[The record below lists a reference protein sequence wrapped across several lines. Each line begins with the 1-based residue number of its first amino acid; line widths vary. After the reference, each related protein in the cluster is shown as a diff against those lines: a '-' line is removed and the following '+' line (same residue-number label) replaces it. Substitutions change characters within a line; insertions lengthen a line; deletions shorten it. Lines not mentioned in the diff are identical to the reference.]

1 MKPWKAAIY
10 IRTSKGTAEEDP
22 GNTLGV
28 QLGIIMDYLNKKE
41 DIELYTV
48 KIDNGRTGLN
58 FNRPAFREMMDEV
71 EAGLINC
78 IIVKDLSRFSRNH
91 LDASDMLFR
100 EFAAKNIRFIAV
112 QDDIDLLHLREE
124 QRGFFIPFRTLMN
137 QMYSMDL
144 SKRISSQLKIKRDR
158 GEYIGSNPVYGYKR
172 DPQNRHQ
179 LIVDKSAAAVVQ
191 DIFQWRLEGMSADRI
206 AAKLNEMGIPCP
218 AEHKRRSGSNCTYAF
233 QKKDI
238 SLWSAGPV
246 IRILRNRVY
255 TGTLEQGKTKSNP
268 LHPKL
273 TKQLPENE
281 WAVREGAHEA
291 IIPEECF
298 HAVERLLNT
307 DARSAPGEDTVSLLS
322 GLVRCAACQN
332 TLTKQ
337 TVGKYV
343 YYVCSL
349 KREYKESC
357 SGCRISAEALESS
370 VQQNIREHINQVV
383 SLCSTI
389 VTEDLED
396 KLLRQVQRLQSQIG
410 KVEQL
415 MSRKRQLIE
424 SLEPSMADGIITSE
438 EANELRRNYQNE
450 LNTLKQR
457 KQKIRE
463 EIQKIEDRTILDC
476 EWAKQFIPYAG
487 QTEFS
492 RKDVVMLVESI
503 FVHKDKRIEVHFVHD
518 QEFEYIRQMLE

>member
-1 MKPWKAAIY
+1 MKPWNAAVY
-10 IRTSKGTAEEDP
+10 IRTSKGAEEDL

-28 QLGIIMDYLNKKE
+28 QLGIIMAYLDKEE
-41 DIELYTV
+41 DIELCSV
-48 KIDNGRTGLN
+48 KIDNRRTGLN

-112 QDDIDLLHLREE
+112 QDDIDLLYLREE
-124 QRGFFIPFRTLMN
+124 QRDFFIPFRTLMN

-172 DPQNRHQ
+172 DPQHQHQ
-179 LIVDKSAAAVVQ
+179 LIVDKPAAAVDQ

-233 QKKDI
+233 QKNDI
-238 SLWSAGPV
+238 PLWSAGPV
-246 IRILRNRVY
+246 IRILRNRIY

-291 IIPEECF
+291 IISEECF
-298 HAVERLLNT
+298 RAVGRLLNT

-322 GLVRCAACQN
+322 GLVRCAACSS
-332 TLTKQ
+332 TLTRQ
-337 TVGKYV
+337 TVGKYI

-349 KREYKESC
+349 KREHKESC
-357 SGCRISAEALESS
+357 SGCRISTDALESS
-370 VQQNIREHINQVV
+370 VQQNIREHIHQVV
-383 SLCSTI
+383 LLCSTI
-389 VTEDLED
+389 ATEDLED
-396 KLLRQVQRLQSQIG
+396 KLLCQIQRLQSQIS

-415 MSRKRQLIE
+415 ASKKRRLIE

-438 EANELRRNYQNE
+438 EADELRRSFQNE
-450 LNTLKQR
+450 LNTLSRR
-457 KQKIRE
+457 KQKIQE
-463 EIQKIEDRTILDC
+463 EIQRVEDRTILDC
-476 EWAKQFIPYAG
+476 EWAKQFIPYTS

-503 FVHKDKRIEVHFVHD
+503 FLHKDKRIEIHFVHD
-518 QEFEYIRQMLE
+518 HEFEYIRQMLE

>member
-1 MKPWKAAIY
+1 MKPWNAAVY
-10 IRTSKGTAEEDP
+10 VRTSKSAEDDP
-22 GNTLGV
+22 DNTLGV
-28 QLGIIMDYLNKKE
+28 QLGIIMNYLNKEE
-41 DIELYTV
+41 DIELCSV

-71 EAGLINC
+71 EAGLVNC
-78 IIVKDLSRFSRNH
+78 IIVKDLSRFSRNY
-91 LDASDMLFR
+91 LDAGDMLFR

-112 QDDIDLLHLREE
+112 QDNVDLLYLRED
-124 QRGFFIPFRTLMN
+124 QRDFFIPFRTLMN

-144 SKRISSQLKIKRDR
+144 SKKISSQLKVRRER
-158 GEYIGSNPVYGYKR
+158 GEYIGSSPVYGYKR

-179 LIVDKSAAAVVQ
+179 LIVDKPAAEIVQ
-191 DIFQWRLEGMSADRI
+191 AIFQWRLEGMSADRI
-206 AAKLNEMGIPCP
+206 ASKLNKMMIPSP

-233 QKKDI
+233 QKKDT

-281 WAVREGAHEA
+281 WAVWERAHEA
-291 IIPEECF
+291 IISEEFF
-298 HAVERLLNT
+298 HAVGRLLNT

-322 GLVRCAACQN
+322 GLVQCAVCQN
-332 TLTKQ
+332 MLTKQ

-349 KREYKESC
+349 KREHKESC
-357 SGCRISAEALESS
+357 SGCRISAEALESA

-383 SLCSTI
+383 SLCTMMA
-389 VTEDLED
+389 TDDLED
-396 KLLRQVQRLQSQIG
+396 KLLRQVQRLQNQIG

-415 MSRKRQLIE
+415 ASKKRQLIE
-424 SLEPSMADGIITSE
+424 SLEPSMVDGIITSE
-438 EANELRRNYQNE
+438 EADGLRRSFQNE
-450 LNTLKQR
+450 LNTLRKR
-457 KQKIRE
+457 KQEIRE
-463 EIQKIEDRTILDC
+463 EIQKIEDRTILEC
-476 EWAKQFIPYAG
+476 KWAKQFTPYAG
-487 QTEFS
+487 RTDLS
-492 RKDVVMLVESI
+492 RKDVVMLVEAI
-503 FVHKDKRIEVHFVHD
+503 FLHKDKQLELHFVHD